1 MTHTRGFTL
10 IELLVVIVI
19 MAVVIGSVSLTLFDS
34 AGEKL
39 ERESRRL
46 LAVIEY
52 AQQQATLNNR
62 QLALTF
68 DQSGYRFL
76 QLDRG
81 QAWVPYAGE
90 RVLAQHAFA
99 EPVWAEVYLDGIKVT
114 LSAVDA
120 DEPQVFILSSGEMQP
135 FTVTL
140 MTDRHQATITGDL
153 LGRLTLER
161 GP

>member
-1 MTHTRGFTL
+1 MTRARGFTL

-34 AGEKL
+34 AGETL

-46 LAVIEY
+46 LAVVAY
-52 AQQQATLNNR
+52 AQQQAMLNNR
-62 QLALTF
+62 QLALSF

-76 QLDRG
+76 RLERG
-81 QAWVPYAGE
+81 QAWVPYTGE
-90 RVLAQHAFA
+90 RVLTEHAFA
-99 EPVWAEVYLDGIKVT
+99 EPVAAEVYLDGIKLT
-114 LSAVDA
+114 LGAIDA

-140 MTDRHQATITGDL
+140 MTDRHQATITGDV
-153 LGRLTLER
+153 LGHLTLER

>member
-1 MTHTRGFTL
+1 MRRTRGFTL

-19 MAVVIGSVSLTLFDS
+19 MAVVIGSVSLALFDS
-34 AGEKL
+34 AGETL

-46 LAVIEY
+46 LAVVEY

-68 DQSGYRFL
+68 DQYGYRFL

-81 QAWVPYAGE
+81 QAWVPYSGE
-90 RVLAQHAFA
+90 RVLTEHVFA
-99 EPVWAEVYLDGIKVT
+99 EPVSAEVYLDGIKLT
-114 LSAVDA
+114 LGAVDA
-120 DEPQVFILSSGEMQP
+120 NEPQVFILSSGEMQP

-140 MTDRHQATITGDL
+140 MTDRHQATITGDV
-153 LGRLTLER
+153 LGRLHLER